1 MTNLQISLK
10 PALLQEGP
18 DYEQA
23 AFGLLE
29 VKAFSTQLAALVEN
43 GDGTTHYHSG
53 PYISGYHLAEW
64 LVWNWWRLRWE
75 PRPLPYGVAPLD
87 WDLAHRMTDIGEG
100 YAWPNISFSCDGFSC
115 EVQSERSHE
124 SVAIP
129 FSYIGAETHVVPA
142 ADFEETVDDFTKFV
156 LQQLTDSRL
165 SETNLQKLWNDL
177 TIERQEP
184 TLSRFRRIEALLG
197 FNPDELDSARIESWL
212 NDADTLGENS
222 LAELA
227 TGAGNSMVSARDIAD
242 ATSKVGFTANA
253 CDAFQLSNLPMVHW
267 GIGPAWRI
275 GAAMAKAARQQ
286 AGFGE
291 NPIADSQLVELAGLS
306 EEAVKSDLSTNG
318 ISWAFQAAE
327 ASPSI
332 VLRTRRET
340 GRRFDLARL
349 IGDRLFTEGGFTP
362 AEPLAP
368 ATRSFSYRQKA
379 QRRFAAELLSPWELV
394 RAMLKGDRSE
404 ENREQVAEHF
414 GVSERVISTLLLN
427 NEPDAHHRDKEPLA
441 A

>member
-29 VKAFSTQLAALVEN
+29 VKVSSTQLAALVEN
-43 GDGTTHYHSG
+43 GDGATYYHSG
-53 PYISGYHLAEW
+53 PYISGYYLAEW

-115 EVQSERSHE
+115 EVRSERSQE
-124 SVAIP
+124 SGTIR
-129 FSYIGAETHVVPA
+129 FSYIGSETHVVPA

-156 LQQLTDSRL
+156 LQQLTDSCL

-177 TIERQEP
+177 TTERQDP

-197 FNPDELDSARIESWL
+197 FNPDESDAARIEAWL

-227 TGAGNSMVSARDIAD
+227 TGAGSSMVSARDIAD
-242 ATSKVGFTANA
+242 VTSKVGFTSKAS
-253 CDAFQLSNLPMVHW
+253 DAFRLSNLPAVHW

-275 GAAMAKAARQQ
+275 GVAMAKAARQQ
-286 AGFGE
+286 AGLGE
-291 NPIADSQLVELAGLS
+291 NPITDSHLVELAGLS
-306 EEAVKSDLSTNG
+306 KEAVKSDLSTNG
-318 ISWAFQAAE
+318 ISWVFRAAE

-332 VLRTRRET
+332 VLRPRWKT

-349 IGDRLFTEGGFTP
+349 IGDRLFTEGDFTP
-362 AEPLAP
+362 SEPLAP
-368 ATRSFSYRQKA
+368 ATRSYSYRQKA
-379 QRRFAAELLSPWELV
+379 QRSFAAELLSPWETV
-394 RAMLKGDRSE
+394 QAMLKGDRSE
-404 ENREQVAEHF
+404 ESREQIAEYF
-414 GVSERVISTLLLN
+414 DVSERVISTLLLN
-427 NEPDAHHRDKEPLA
+427 NEPDARHRDKEHLPA
-441 A
+441 